1 MTNSNNLF
9 QLTFPAPWKETTVH
23 TFEGPFDSG
32 VQHNL
37 VLVID
42 PAVEKKI
49 PLAEYA
55 KQQFGSFKEALPGY
69 ELINEHE
76 ITLLSG
82 IPAYEFVYRYSP
94 SDDRALY
101 QRQITII
108 IEGKGYIFTSTFSKK
123 TLKTIGD
130 DVDQIIASFRPLKM
144 E

>member
-1 MTNSNNLF
+1 MPTNNLF
-9 QLTFPAPWKETTVH
+9 SLSFPSPWKETTVH

-42 PAVEKKI
+42 PAVDKKI
-49 PLAEYA
+49 ELADYA

-76 ITLLSG
+76 FALPSG
-82 IPAYEFVYRYSP
+82 VKAYEFVFRYSP
-94 SDDRALY
+94 SDEQALY
-101 QRQITII
+101 QRQITLI

-123 TLKTIGD
+123 TLKTISD
-130 DVDQIIASFRPLKM
+130 DVDQIIASFRPLKT